1 MSLALVPSLSG
12 SDKFVESNTVHSAT
26 RRTLRQDPGSVLNH
40 HQVSFQRP
48 LIDRGSFKEVK
59 CVEEGRGKREKGK
72 GKGVY
77 VVWVC
82 RYLKAVRYHIG
93 KEAREY
99 VVLGKRTK

>member
-1 MSLALVPSLSG
+1 MALVPSLSG

-59 CVEEGRGKREKGK
+59 CVEEGRGKRERSVCCMGMSVSKSGKVSYRKG
-72 GKGVY
+72 G
-77 VVWVC
+77 
-82 RYLKAVRYHIG
+82 
-93 KEAREY
+93 
-99 VVLGKRTK
+99 